1 MRSKQNQNG
10 FLWADVEGLSLTAE
24 DKEILAHPFIS
35 GVILFSRN
43 YESIDQLRELT
54 RQIKSV
60 SPQLII
66 TVDQEGGRV
75 QRFRSGFTELP
86 AMQHWGSKY
95 RLSPEETKKEFAAVL
110 SAMLSELRH
119 AGVDTTLVP
128 VLDIDYDRN
137 KVIGHRSFGAD
148 KNIVS
153 QLSEW
158 MIDQFHAMKSP
169 VTGKHFPGH
178 GWVSVDS
185 HLDLPIDERELDEI
199 MQNDLFPF
207 AQVASKLDAMML
219 AHIVYEKVDPQPV
232 CFSRFWIQT
241 VLRDHL
247 RFDGLV
253 MSDDLSMQAVAKLC
267 PYAQRAERALSAG
280 CDILLAC
287 NDRNG
292 VIEIIDSVRPEPN
305 ASLSRRLAHY
315 ARFLVA

>member
-1 MRSKQNQNG
+1 MLSKQNQNG
-10 FLWADVEGLSLTAE
+10 FLWVDVDGLTLTVE
-24 DKEILAHPFIS
+24 DKEILTHPFIS

-54 RQIKSV
+54 RQIKSI

-86 AMQHWGSKY
+86 AMQHWGLKY
-95 RLSPEETKKEFAAVL
+95 RVLPEETKKEFAAVL
-110 SAMLSELRH
+110 SVMLAELRQV
-119 AGVDTTLVP
+119 GVDTTLVP

-137 KVIGHRSFGAD
+137 KVIGHRSFGGD
-148 KNIVS
+148 KHLVS

-158 MIDQFHAMKSP
+158 MIDQCHAMRSP

-185 HLDLPIDERELDEI
+185 HLDLPIDERELGDIIE
-199 MQNDLFPF
+199 NDLFPF
-207 AQVASKLDAMML
+207 AQVASKLDAIML
-219 AHIVYEKVDPQPV
+219 AHIVFEKVDPQPV

-247 RFDGLV
+247 RFDGLI
-253 MSDDLSMQAVAKLC
+253 MSDDLSMQAVAKLY
-267 PYAQRAERALSAG
+267 PYAERAERALSAG
-280 CDILLAC
+280 CDVLLAC

-292 VIEIIDSVRPEPN
+292 VIEVLDSVRPQLN

-315 ARFLVA
+315 ARFLAA